1 MNSMNRA
8 NRETSRDSETRDA
21 IVRDCDESAS
31 DVLVELNELD
41 LDRVAGGCCAGKHIG
56 N

>member
-8 NRETSRDSETRDA
+8 NRETSRDSETRDN
-21 IVRDCDESAS
+21 IVRDCNESAS
-31 DVLVELNELD
+31 DVLVD
-41 LDRVAGGCCAGKHIG
+41 LDELALDWVAGGLCAGQHIG